1 MSKWIALALAM
12 LTGLLWAAASAP
24 VSATPGEIHVVKVAV
39 ANLRAGP
46 GTGTKVIERLR
57 RGHRVMEFERR
68 GDWLR
73 VQRMGTVGREGW
85 LHGALVGPEPAP
97 DQPAPAPPPAAQ
109 GVPTGETPHFHSHR
123 VILRSAPGRKAKR
136 VKRLR
141 RGGKFKRF
149 KRRGRWVHK
158 RHLSPRPQRQRPAP
172 PRQFPHPP
180 PRSAPG

>member
-1 MSKWIALALAM
+1 MALPLAM

-24 VSATPGEIHVVKVAV
+24 VSATPGEIHVVKAAV

-46 GTGTKVIERLR
+46 GTGTKVIERLT

-97 DQPAPAPPPAAQ
+97 DQPALAPPPLAQ
-109 GVPTGETPHFHSHR
+109 GAPTTEVLYLQSHR
-123 VILRSAPGRKAKR
+123 VFLRPALGRKFKR
-136 VKRLR
+136 VKRFR
-141 RGGKFKRF
+141 RGGKGKRF
-149 KRRGRWVHK
+149 KRRGRPVHM
-158 RHLSPRPQRQRPAP
+158 RHLSTRPRRQHPPP